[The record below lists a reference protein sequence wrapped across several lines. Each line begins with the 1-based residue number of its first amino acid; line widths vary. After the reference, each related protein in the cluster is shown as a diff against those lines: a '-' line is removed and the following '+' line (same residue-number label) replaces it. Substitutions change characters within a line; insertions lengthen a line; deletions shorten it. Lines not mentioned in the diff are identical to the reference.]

1 MLIFGWFYQTSEAF
15 TPWMKPQGD
24 TSVTDTRR
32 TKFKV
37 TRKTVA
43 DQGEPPP
50 PPPPCPHIFRPK
62 WGPKGPKYFF
72 WDRAPPPYLRVWMT
86 APPPLSEGL
95 DPALTLSLNFLHL
108 IFFFKNVRGGGQW
121 NFPWV
126 IIGQEGSRVYVRAVL
141 NWVVVLLLFTWIF
154 SGVNFSIKIRA
165 FQKFWHN
172 GNLNV

>member
-1 MLIFGWFYQTSEAF
+1 MNILVFILQLMLIFGWFYQTSEAF

-50 PPPPCPHIFRPK
+50 CPHNFRPK

-86 APPPLSEGL
+86 APPPPPSLIWRSRSSTDLVVKLLTVDFFLKMLGVADSE
-95 DPALTLSLNFLHL
+95 
-108 IFFFKNVRGGGQW
+108 
-121 NFPWV
+121 
-126 IIGQEGSRVYVRAVL
+126 
-141 NWVVVLLLFTWIF
+141 IF
-154 SGVNFSIKIRA
+154 SHELSSGRKALVYTLGLS
-165 FQKFWHN
+165 
-172 GNLNV
+172 

>member
-1 MLIFGWFYQTSEAF
+1 MNILVFILQLMLIFGWFYQTSEAF

-50 PPPPCPHIFRPK
+50 PPPR
-62 WGPKGPKYFF
+62 
-72 WDRAPPPYLRVWMT
+72 PPPKIFFLRLGPSPLSQGLDDR
-86 APPPLSEGL
+86 PPPLSESL

-108 IFFFKNVRGGGQW
+108 IFFKKMLGVADSEISHELSSGRKAL
-121 NFPWV
+121 
-126 IIGQEGSRVYVRAVL
+126 VYTL
-141 NWVVVLLLFTWIF
+141 GL
-154 SGVNFSIKIRA
+154 S
-165 FQKFWHN
+165 
-172 GNLNV
+172 

>member
-1 MLIFGWFYQTSEAF
+1 
-15 TPWMKPQGD
+15 MKPQGD

-43 DQGEPPP
+43 DQGE
-50 PPPPCPHIFRPK
+50 PPPCPHIFRPK

-108 IFFFKNVRGGGQW
+108 IFFLKMLGVADSEISHELSSGRKAL
-121 NFPWV
+121 
-126 IIGQEGSRVYVRAVL
+126 VYTL
-141 NWVVVLLLFTWIF
+141 GL
-154 SGVNFSIKIRA
+154 S
-165 FQKFWHN
+165 
-172 GNLNV
+172 

>member
-43 DQGEPPP
+43 DHGARRAQ
-50 PPPPCPHIFRPK
+50 
-62 WGPKGPKYFF
+62 KYFF
-72 WDRAPPPYLRVWMT
+72 WDRAPSPYLRVWMT
-86 APPPLSEGL
+86 APPSLIWRSRSSTDL
-95 DPALTLSLNFLHL
+95 VVKLLTFDFFL
-108 IFFFKNVRGGGQW
+108 NVRGGRQW
-121 NFPWV
+121 DFPWV
-126 IIGQEGSRVYVRAVL
+126 IIGQEGSRVYVKAVL
-141 NWVVVLLLFTWIF
+141 NWVVVLLLLKWIF

-172 GNLNV
+172 GSSTNLNV